1 MSSMTRSPRDPPD
14 STRVGSGRCRHDAA
28 QCSGFDGTTAARCR
42 GTRTRSLEPARTAG
56 HPCGSFR
63 LQLGMPSPLT
73 SAIIM
78 VSILMILRYEEE
90 CPLAVTRK
98 ISITVSL
105 EPDQVAQLDTIS
117 ETTRVPKSVLVRE
130 AVARV
135 LKDYQALLNPHDGAR
150 GDQTSKSRTN
160 D

>member
-1 MSSMTRSPRDPPD
+1 
-14 STRVGSGRCRHDAA
+14 
-28 QCSGFDGTTAARCR
+28 
-42 GTRTRSLEPARTAG
+42 
-56 HPCGSFR
+56 
-63 LQLGMPSPLT
+63 
-73 SAIIM
+73 M